1 MFILVILVNISA
13 FEAPAEAYK
22 LFDTMAKCKIEES
35 RVSIYKK
42 HIKIKTNCT
51 QVA

>member
-13 FEAPAEAYK
+13 FEAPAEGYK
-22 LFDTMAKCKIEES
+22 LFDTMAKCQIEEK
-35 RVSIYKK
+35 RVSIFKD